1 MKVSLASDVH
11 LEFGDLVLNN
21 EDNADVLLLAG
32 DICVAKELQYSD
44 SKYYGR
50 FHDFFARCAGEFKDV
65 IYIAGNHEHY
75 HGTYDETYRI
85 MREQLAKH
93 KNIHVLDNE
102 TVHLNDT
109 TFIGGTLWTDFNN
122 EDETTMRS
130 IAHMMNDF
138 RIITAP
144 GGRLSSWRDLDGNIR
159 YNKEALK
166 PQDVLND
173 HKALLDFID
182 SVVVSDRLITSEGK
196 YVVVG
201 HHSPSKLSTKPQYEK
216 DWEMNGGYSS
226 DLTKFIKDHPEIKLW
241 VHGHTHHNFDY
252 MVGETRILC
261 NPRGYHNYEAQAND
275 WKIITVEV

>member
-44 SKYYGR
+44 SKYYSR

-65 IYIAGNHEHY
+65 IYVAGNHEHY
-75 HGTYDETYRI
+75 HGTYDETYKI
-85 MREQLAKH
+85 IREQLSKH
-93 KNIHVLDNE
+93 SNIHVMDNE
-102 TVHLNDT
+102 TIHLNDT

-130 IAHMMNDF
+130 ISHMMNDF

-144 GGRLSSWRDLDGNIR
+144 GGRLSSWRDLDGNIHYR
-159 YNKEALK
+159 NEALK
-166 PQDVLND
+166 PEDVLVD
-173 HKALLDFID
+173 HKAMLDFID

-275 WKIITVEV
+275 WKLITVEV

>member
-65 IYIAGNHEHY
+65 IYVAGNHEHY
-75 HGTYDETYRI
+75 HGTYDETYKI
-85 MREQLAKH
+85 IREQLSKH
-93 KNIHVLDNE
+93 SNIHVMDNE
-102 TVHLNDT
+102 TIHLNDT

-130 IAHMMNDF
+130 ISHMMNDF

-144 GGRLSSWRDLDGNIR
+144 GGRLSSWRDLDGNIHYR
-159 YNKEALK
+159 NEALK
-166 PQDVLND
+166 PEDVLVD
-173 HKALLDFID
+173 HKAMLDFID

-261 NPRGYHNYEAQAND
+261 NPRGYHNYEEQAND
-275 WKIITVEV
+275 WKLVTVEV